1 MPDYGPY
8 FGTVDGQ
15 AVTSASQIPVS
26 DTTRAEIDQ
35 WWQIGYGDSD
45 PGIDVDDDGYEN
57 FTRDL
62 VSRLQAELG
71 PEWNVTWEL

>member
-1 MPDYGPY
+1 MNVADD
-8 FGTVDGQ
+8 DGHGLS
-15 AVTSASQIPVS
+15 V
-26 DTTRAEIDQ
+26 
-35 WWQIGYGDSD
+35 
-45 PGIDVDDDGYEN
+45 GIDVDDDGYEN